1 MAASGTDRRDRAQH
15 EVAEELSEPAEAPV
29 VIPLL
34 RPERREPGRAP
45 ALHVRDVGEGSRRVV
60 CGVADRGP
68 DLWSVGR
75 KSPKSATTAPIVCV
89 SVYWT
94 AIWL

>member
-34 RPERREPGRAP
+34 GPERREPGRAP

-60 CGVADRGP
+60 CGVAERGP
-68 DLWSVGR
+68 DL
-75 KSPKSATTAPIVCV
+75 
-89 SVYWT
+89 
-94 AIWL
+94 